1 MSHSTDKNAP
11 DLTHAIEL
19 MFFAYR
25 DFVADPDK
33 LLQTE
38 NLGRAHHRAMH
49 FIGRQP
55 GLSVAQLLQILGIT
69 KQSLSR
75 VLNDLLNKGFVK
87 QNISNKDRRKRLL
100 TLTPTGQAFL
110 DALIAPQHERFQ
122 LAMKKC
128 DTETLEA
135 WQKFMLHLLNSDHL
149 PEILK
154 RFEQIKVESETDR

>member
-1 MSHSTDKNAP
+1 MSHSTDKHEI
-11 DLTHAIEL
+11 DLTQAIEL

-33 LLQTE
+33 LLQAE

-75 VLNDLLNKGFVK
+75 VLKDLLNKGFVVQK
-87 QNISNKDRRKRLL
+87 ISTKDRRKRLL
-100 TLTPTGQAFL
+100 TLSAKGQAFL

-122 LAMKKC
+122 QAMKKC

-135 WQKFMLHLLNSDHL
+135 WQGFMLHLLNNDNL
-149 PEILK
+149 PAILK
-154 RFEQIKVESETDR
+154 RFEQIKAERDAE